1 MEMNIFFLSVARDI
15 TNRHLDSEAI
25 EKHEKKLW
33 FVLNETSDGLCDW
46 SQSNGTVHFSPQ
58 LKSMLEYG
66 PDEMSPNLSSWPYNI
81 HPDDS
86 QHVIHAITDHRT

>member
-1 MEMNIFFLSVARDI
+1 MEMNIIFLSVARDI

-33 FVLNETSDGLCDW
+33 FVLNETSDGLCDC
-46 SQSNGTVHFSPQ
+46 SLSNDTVYFSPQ

-66 PDEMSPNLSSWPYNI
+66 PDEISPNLSSWSNNI
-81 HPDDS
+81 HLDDS
-86 QHVIHAITDHRT
+86 QHVIRAITDHRT